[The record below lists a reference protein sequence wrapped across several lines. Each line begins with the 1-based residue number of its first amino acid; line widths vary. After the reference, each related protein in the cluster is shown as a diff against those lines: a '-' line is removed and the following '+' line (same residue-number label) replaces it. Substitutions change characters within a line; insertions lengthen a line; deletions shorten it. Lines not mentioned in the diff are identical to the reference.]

1 MELMTPE
8 VRWDHNGGELIAT
21 KKSFKNLFPKPETTK
36 DKKHSCGYVEKYVR
50 ENACLYLST
59 DI

>member
-8 VRWDHNGGELIAT
+8 VDHNGGELIAT

-36 DKKHSCGYVEKYVR
+36 DKKHS
-50 ENACLYLST
+50 
-59 DI
+59 

>member
-21 KKSFKNLFPKPETTK
+21 KPETTK
-36 DKKHSCGYVEKYVR
+36 DKKTFLTCGYVEKYV
-50 ENACLYLST
+50 EKTPVS
-59 DI
+59 I

>member
-21 KKSFKNLFPKPETTK
+21 KKNPKPETTK
-36 DKKHSCGYVEKYVR
+36 DKKHS
-50 ENACLYLST
+50 
-59 DI
+59 

>member
-1 MELMTPE
+1 MELMTLE

-36 DKKHSCGYVEKYVR
+36 GAPFLTCGYVEKYV
-50 ENACLYLST
+50 EKT
-59 DI
+59 PI

>member
-21 KKSFKNLFPKPETTK
+21 TKIQNLKQQKTKNILNLRI
-36 DKKHSCGYVEKYVR
+36 C
-50 ENACLYLST
+50 
-59 DI
+59 

>member
-8 VRWDHNGGELIAT
+8 VMWDHNGGELIAT

-36 DKKHSCGYVEKYVR
+36 DKKHSCGYVEKYV
-50 ENACLYLST
+50 EKT
-59 DI
+59 PVFI

>member
-21 KKSFKNLFPKPETTK
+21 KKIQNLKQQKTFLT
-36 DKKHSCGYVEKYVR
+36 CGYVEKYV
-50 ENACLYLST
+50 EKTPVS
-59 DI
+59 I